1 MLWAQG
7 ADGDTMVI
15 LLSGEVTVEQGG
27 RIEATVGPGKW
38 VGEVALLH
46 DVPRTATVRAR
57 TPITYC
63 VLQRDHVSEALAV
76 SGEHPG
82 QLVEQLA

>member
-1 MLWAQG
+1 
-7 ADGDTMVI
+7 MVI
-15 LLSGEVTVEQGG
+15 LLSGEATVEQGG
-27 RIEATVGPGKW
+27 RIEATIGPGEW

-63 VLQRDHVSEALAV
+63 ELKRDHVREALAV
-76 SGEHPG
+76 SDEHPA